1 MTQSTKN
8 KTDRRIQR
16 TRQFLRKALLELI
29 KEKDYDTISIEE
41 ITERA
46 NVGRATF
53 YLRYKDKED
62 LLLDEFREMANEK
75 VQALSEIPFSAWLE
89 SRADAADP
97 KENRPAPPLLIV
109 FEHIHDNSELY
120 YILLKSEKASRIV
133 ERIRKIS
140 TGAIVKF
147 VETKA
152 KTDPIPFLFR
162 VPIEFFA
169 AFFSGAL
176 LSTVDWWLEEGMHHT
191 PREMTYLFQDLF
203 IQGATNAISPPANM
217 DADELRRVVTQ
228 KRSSEQPSKKRPV

>member
-1 MTQSTKN
+1 MVQPTKD
-8 KTDRRIQR
+8 KMDRRIQR
-16 TRQFLRKALLELI
+16 TRQSLRTALLELI
-29 KEKDYDTISIEE
+29 KEQGYDAISIED

-53 YLRYKDKED
+53 YLHYKDKED
-62 LLLDEFREMANEK
+62 LLLEEFSEMANEK
-75 VQALSEIPFSAWLE
+75 VRILSEIPFSAWLQSQE
-89 SRADAADP
+89 DTLAS
-97 KENRPAPPLLIV
+97 KGKRPAPPLLIV

-120 YILLKSEKASRIV
+120 YILLKSERSARII

-152 KTDPIPFLFR
+152 KTDPIPFRFR

-176 LSTVDWWLEEGMHHT
+176 LSTIDWWLEEGMRHT
-191 PREMTYLFQDLF
+191 PREMTHLFQDLF
-203 IQGATNAISPPANM
+203 IQGATSAVAPFTNPSGA
-217 DADELRRVVTQ
+217 Q
-228 KRSSEQPSKKRPV
+228 KRSPA